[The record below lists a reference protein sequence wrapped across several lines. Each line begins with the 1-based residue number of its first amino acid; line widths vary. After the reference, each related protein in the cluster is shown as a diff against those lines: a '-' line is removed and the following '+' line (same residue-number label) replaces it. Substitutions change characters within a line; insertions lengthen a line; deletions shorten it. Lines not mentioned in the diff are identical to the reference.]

1 MEKIESSDK
10 LTNLQ
15 KELLKVF
22 SMDLDQKQLL
32 EIRSILANY
41 FAQKVTSE
49 VDFLFEKNNWDQD
62 KIQEWAA
69 DHSRTPYLKK

>member
-1 MEKIESSDK
+1 MEKMELAGK

-22 SMDLDQKQLL
+22 SMDLDESQLS
-32 EIRSILANY
+32 EIRSLLANY

-49 VDFLFEKNNWDQD
+49 VDLLFKENNWDQK
-62 KIQEWAA
+62 KIEEWAS
-69 DHSRTPYLKK
+69 DHPRTPYLKK